1 MQVTAIVVAAGKGLR
16 LGLGFNKVYAELK
29 GKPVLAYSLETLNE
43 NPDIKQIILVAAE
56 TEMDAAKELIK
67 KYNISKAKNVVPGGS
82 TRFRSVASAL
92 PYINC
97 KSDVVLV
104 HDGARPFLTTEDLAA
119 VIEHGALDNG
129 AILATPVTDTIK
141 KIEPIKG
148 VEPQKGKVAGNILN
162 TPDRNVL
169 WRALTPQ
176 VFPVDVFLEA
186 YGSMSSR
193 VTDDASLLEMLGLN
207 VKIVVGSDDNIK
219 ITNPKDLL
227 IAELILEERNNPMGL
242 I

>member
-29 GKPVLAYSLETLNE
+29 GKPVLAYSLEILNQ

-56 TEMDAAKELIK
+56 AEIEAAKELIE
-67 KYNISKAKNVVPGGS
+67 KYNITKAMNVVPGGS

-104 HDGARPFLTTEDLAA
+104 HDGARPLLTAEDLAA
-119 VIEHGALDNG
+119 VIEHGSKGNG

-141 KIEPIKG
+141 KVELPKG
-148 VEPQKGKVAGNILN
+148 VEPEKGKVAGTILN
-162 TPDRNVL
+162 TPDRKTL

-176 VFPVDVFLEA
+176 VFPVEVFLEA
-186 YGSMSSR
+186 YSSMSSR
-193 VTDDASLLEMLGLN
+193 VTDDASLLEMLGLS

-227 IAELILEERNNPMGL
+227 IAELILEERRNG
-242 I
+242 